1 MCCSFAL
8 RVTKLLS
15 WYLFAFLCRARSEDI
30 RTFDGTPYDWTCEEL
45 AEHLSEGLWNENVI
59 STITEQQINVAKF
72 SWMTE
77 QDLAKIFTFA
87 SNRSGALRKIAHLA
101 SSFRVFQ
108 MPYGL
113 VRALTAALS
122 SKPRDRPATARE
134 LLDTTMQCLM
144 FKHTKRQKQNSPTP
158 DDQQRHSVGDL
169 ADVQPQPSLQDVVD
183 IMSSVADTPVPE
195 EEAARSYYN
204 LGLAMQKCGRMDEG
218 LRCLQKAISYPTP
231 PAAAFY
237 TLGIALLQQVS
248 ACAP

>member
-1 MCCSFAL
+1 M
-8 RVTKLLS
+8 LL
-15 WYLFAFLCRARSEDI
+15 LPFRRTRSEDI
-30 RTFDGTPYDWTCEEL
+30 RTFEGTPYDWTCEEL
-45 AEHLSEGLWNENVI
+45 TEHLSEGLWNENVI
-59 STITEQQINVAKF
+59 NTITEQQINVAKF

-87 SNRSGALRKIAHLA
+87 SNRSGVLRKIAHLA

-122 SKPRDRPATARE
+122 TKPRDRPVTARE
-134 LLDTTMQCLM
+134 LLDATMQCLV
-144 FKHTKRQKQNSPTP
+144 FKHTRRQKQHSPTP
-158 DDQQRHSVGDL
+158 DDQQRHSMGDL
-169 ADVQPQPSLQDVVD
+169 ADAQPQPSLQDVVD
-183 IMSSVADTPVPE
+183 ITSSVVDTPVPE

-204 LGLAMQKCGRMDEG
+204 LGLAMQKCGRTEEA
-218 LRCLQKAISYPTP
+218 LRCLQKATTYSTP

-248 ACAP
+248 LCDAISCTGAKFHSPH